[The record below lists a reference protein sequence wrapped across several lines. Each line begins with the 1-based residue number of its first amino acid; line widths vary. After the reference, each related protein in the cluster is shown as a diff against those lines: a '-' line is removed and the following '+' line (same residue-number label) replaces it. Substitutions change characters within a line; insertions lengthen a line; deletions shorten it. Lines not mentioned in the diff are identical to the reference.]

1 MDMGEL
7 YEIMQLYYIIEQ
19 RLVYYLIRVCH
30 SILYIYMWDHDLKH
44 KSMLGNPLS
53 SINPIRLTW
62 NTP

>member
-30 SILYIYMWDHDLKH
+30 TIYDIYGGSWFE
-44 KSMLGNPLS
+44 
-53 SINPIRLTW
+53 T
-62 NTP
+62 

>member
-30 SILYIYMWDHDLKH
+30 SIQYIYIYGGSWFE
-44 KSMLGNPLS
+44 
-53 SINPIRLTW
+53 T
-62 NTP
+62 